1 VPTRTDRRP
10 PFAVAAALAT
20 LLAACASAPP
30 KPQEPSPERALSYQV
45 LSLRDAALNAR
56 DAEAAARAYA
66 PDAVVID
73 ADTNTVILHGREQIR
88 EAHARFLAACPRARV
103 EATERSYD
111 PESRIVT
118 DVVRSFCARPPAI
131 DGWARYQLAGGA
143 IVGVLKHRMPAFGDL
158 PLPLAA
164 PAEEL
169 EGGEP

>member
-1 VPTRTDRRP
+1 VAPRTDRLPRLL
-10 PFAVAAALAT
+10 ALLAA
-20 LLAACASAPP
+20 LAACASAPP
-30 KPQEPSPERALSYQV
+30 KPQEPSPDRALSTQV

-56 DAEAAARAYA
+56 DAEAAASAYA
-66 PDAVVID
+66 LDVVVID
-73 ADTNTVILHGREQIR
+73 ADTNTIVLRGRDQIR

-103 EATERSYD
+103 EATERSYA
-111 PESRIVT
+111 PESRVVT

-164 PAEEL
+164 PADEL
-169 EGGEP
+169 DDGEP